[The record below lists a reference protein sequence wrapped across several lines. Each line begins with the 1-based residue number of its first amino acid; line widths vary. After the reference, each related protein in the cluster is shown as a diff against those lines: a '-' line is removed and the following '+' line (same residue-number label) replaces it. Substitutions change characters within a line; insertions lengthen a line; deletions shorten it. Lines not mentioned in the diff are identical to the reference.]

1 LTCHVNGCKDSVLLT
16 CSSQPK
22 HSAAAEQYFDGSWR
36 RTDFDLGYGD
46 SYSFSHEV
54 VAFRACH
61 ARTVPGTPAQGL
73 MSYCVE
79 NAFTF
84 EIFMIARGM
93 SKTIYI
99 VYTRCILLFMISFR
113 FRCIAYKVYSVV
125 LEREKYIMQIA
136 TLNDILRVFVK
147 YLDIP
152 QLETLKCTQ
161 IFVLNFRANV
171 KDSLWYIYI

>member
-1 LTCHVNGCKDSVLLT
+1 LTCHVNGCKESVLLI

-22 HSAAAEQYFDGSWR
+22 YSAAAEQYFDGSWR
-36 RTDFDLGYGD
+36 GTDFDLGYGD

-93 SKTIYI
+93 SKTIHI
-99 VYTRCILLFMISFR
+99 VYTHCILLFMSSFR
-113 FRCIAYKVYSVV
+113 FRCIAY
-125 LEREKYIMQIA
+125 IMQNA